1 MTDPSNRTRS
11 AQAALSE
18 AIRDL
23 RQVDTTLTQ
32 VRESL
37 PLTTVASTELRG
49 LVEMVQ
55 ADLLADVIETL
66 NLVVGNGA
74 VSD

>member
-1 MTDPSNRTRS
+1 MEERRTDTHN

-23 RQVDTTLTQ
+23 RQVDTTLTR

-37 PLTTVASTELRG
+37 SSATVASAELRG
-49 LVEMVQ
+49 LVEVVQ
-55 ADLLADVIETL
+55 TDLLADVIDTL
-66 NLVVGNGA
+66 GLVVGNGA
-74 VSD
+74 ISG